1 MMIVTLTEGEEAMTN
16 KPYESNYDKVRENWR
31 QKFLAMAKEALTKR
45 FGLEWDDDALYLEY
59 FSNRMRID
67 SKTGEITY
75 ADRPDRKLTFNTA
88 ISIYNLFYYAAD
100 APAASGRMVLFR
112 EVKRAYPFEQ
122 AYRQTILKKVEEC
135 FAGRVDLLKA
145 ACEKLCGTALPQ
157 GDAGYVIPV
166 FPFLNMA
173 ILFWDEDE
181 EFPAK
186 ANMLFDSNVTDFMH
200 EENVVGIASDLVYYL
215 TEAAGLGA
223 EEIYGG

>member
-1 MMIVTLTEGEEAMTN
+1 MQ
-16 KPYESNYDKVRENWR
+16 KKSYESNYDKVRENWR
-31 QKFLAMAKEALTKR
+31 QKFLAMDQEALIKR
-45 FGLEWDDDALYLEY
+45 FGLGQDGDALYLEY
-59 FSNRMRID
+59 FSNLMRID
-67 SKTGEITY
+67 RRNGEITY

-88 ISIYNLFYYAAD
+88 ISIYNLFYYAVD
-100 APAASGRMVLFR
+100 VPVASGRMVLFR

-135 FAGRVDLLKA
+135 FAGRVELLKE
-145 ACEKLCGTALPQ
+145 ACEKLNGAALPQ

-166 FPFLNMA
+166 YPFLNIA
-173 ILFWDEDE
+173 VLFWDGDE

-215 TEAAGLGA
+215 TEAAGLGG
-223 EEIYGG
+223 EEIYGS